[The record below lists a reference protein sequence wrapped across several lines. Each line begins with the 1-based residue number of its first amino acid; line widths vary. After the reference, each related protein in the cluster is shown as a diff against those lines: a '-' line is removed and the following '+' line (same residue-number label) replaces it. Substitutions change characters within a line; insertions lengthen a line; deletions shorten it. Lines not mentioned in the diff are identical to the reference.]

1 MAKIFYS
8 MAGEGRGHATRAR
21 ALVEML
27 RPEHEFTLFAPEMA
41 YALLSEAYRGTDV
54 RVRRLAGLRFH
65 YHHDRL
71 SYVKTVAGSLG
82 YLRRMNWML
91 RSLRRRIETER
102 PDLCITDFEPLLPRA
117 AQATGVPFISFDHQ
131 HFLSIT
137 DFRSLPPTLRWKAD
151 ALGAFTKWFYRGQAA
166 TIVSSFY
173 SPPRKRGLKNV
184 VQTGVMLRPEIL
196 SAQPTQGDHLLVY
209 LRRFPHENLLDALE
223 KLGRPTIVYGIGQR
237 PPRGPI
243 QFRAIDEISFLEAL
257 ATCDALV
264 CNAGNQLV
272 GEALFLRKPV
282 LAIPEAGNLEQY
294 INAHYLREA
303 RVGDW
308 IDPARVSYPAV
319 NEFFT
324 NKEIFRAMIN
334 PLEVMGNEQAA
345 QAVSRF
351 LPVVSPDATPVV
363 RHPRKKRANLL
374 NRLVGFSRAVLN
386 RRLNK
391 TTLPRFLTYTVTFTC
406 NAKCIMCDSWKIE
419 SKDDLSV
426 DEVAEI
432 FDELP
437 TMDAVRLTGG
447 EPFVRPDFPE
457 LVRLADQKLRPK
469 ALQITTNGFL
479 TKRIVQFCE
488 ERRKKTP
495 LYLLVSIDGVADK
508 HNEIR
513 GHSSAY
519 KFALDTVTQLA
530 RRQKEL
536 NIHLSVNQ
544 TIVDAD
550 GAEQYRKLREVL
562 KPLGIHN
569 NVVMAYDTSATYS
582 VERHIDVAPTEVGQF
597 AAFGQID
604 NSILEDL
611 IAEIDRDLARFPLLD
626 RLAKRYYLRG
636 IANRMIGR
644 QGAPNPKCVA
654 LNTHMRLFPN
664 GDVPTCQFNSKIVGN
679 LRRQSFRDVW
689 RSAAALHQRDWVQK
703 CPGCWAECEVLPS
716 AIYTLDLLTDS
727 IRRLAT
733 PAPRP
738 KIPVDVTP

>member
-1 MAKIFYS
+1 
-8 MAGEGRGHATRAR
+8 
-21 ALVEML
+21 
-27 RPEHEFTLFAPEMA
+27 
-41 YALLSEAYRGTDV
+41 
-54 RVRRLAGLRFH
+54 
-65 YHHDRL
+65 
-71 SYVKTVAGSLG
+71 
-82 YLRRMNWML
+82 
-91 RSLRRRIETER
+91 
-102 PDLCITDFEPLLPRA
+102 
-117 AQATGVPFISFDHQ
+117 
-131 HFLSIT
+131 
-137 DFRSLPPTLRWKAD
+137 
-151 ALGAFTKWFYRGQAA
+151 
-166 TIVSSFY
+166 
-173 SPPRKRGLKNV
+173 
-184 VQTGVMLRPEIL
+184 
-196 SAQPTQGDHLLVY
+196 
-209 LRRFPHENLLDALE
+209 
-223 KLGRPTIVYGIGQR
+223 
-237 PPRGPI
+237 
-243 QFRAIDEISFLEAL
+243 
-257 ATCDALV
+257 
-264 CNAGNQLV
+264 
-272 GEALFLRKPV
+272 
-282 LAIPEAGNLEQY
+282 
-294 INAHYLREA
+294 
-303 RVGDW
+303 
-308 IDPARVSYPAV
+308 
-319 NEFFT
+319 
-324 NKEIFRAMIN
+324 
-334 PLEVMGNEQAA
+334 
-345 QAVSRF
+345 
-351 LPVVSPDATPVV
+351 
-363 RHPRKKRANLL
+363 
-374 NRLVGFSRAVLN
+374 
-386 RRLNK
+386 LNK

-536 NIHLSVNQ
+536 NI
-544 TIVDAD
+544 
-550 GAEQYRKLREVL
+550 
-562 KPLGIHN
+562 
-569 NVVMAYDTSATYS
+569 ATYS